1 MRDTIRD
8 SAFGQLARIV
18 TRGRYF
24 NYVEENPRFQFP
36 CESFTSSSSED
47 GTPAEAVGDAS
58 ASIIVNSTAPKEE
71 RNGSVVA
78 GLEKAE
84 TTNGTDL
91 NYHDRILSRDMQL
104 ALQRST
110 SQSIKPEKTADG
122 KILVD
127 WYTTDD
133 PENPYNWS
141 SAKKLYISFQIWYVF
156 TYLIFP
162 APPGTTWKACIL
174 SQFILVHQYTLQ
186 LQEA

>member
-1 MRDTIRD
+1 MKDTIRD
-8 SAFGQLARIV
+8 STFGQLARIV
-18 TRGRYF
+18 TRDRYF
-24 NYVEENPRFQFP
+24 NYVEENPQFQFP

-78 GLEKAE
+78 DLEKAE

-110 SQSIKPEKTADG
+110 SQAIKPEKTADG

-127 WYTTDD
+127 WYTTG
-133 PENPYNWS
+133 
-141 SAKKLYISFQIWYVF
+141 K
-156 TYLIFP
+156 
-162 APPGTTWKACIL
+162 
-174 SQFILVHQYTLQ
+174 QFNTHLRGKC
-186 LQEA
+186 

>member
-1 MRDTIRD
+1 MKETIRD

-24 NYVEENPRFQFP
+24 NYVEENPQFQFP
-36 CESFTSSSSED
+36 GESFTSSSSED

-71 RNGSVVA
+71 RNGSIVA
-78 GLEKAE
+78 DLEKAE

-110 SQSIKPEKTADG
+110 SQAIKPEKTADG

-127 WYTTDD
+127 WYT
-133 PENPYNWS
+133 
-141 SAKKLYISFQIWYVF
+141 AGK
-156 TYLIFP
+156 
-162 APPGTTWKACIL
+162 
-174 SQFILVHQYTLQ
+174 QFNTHLGGKC
-186 LQEA
+186 